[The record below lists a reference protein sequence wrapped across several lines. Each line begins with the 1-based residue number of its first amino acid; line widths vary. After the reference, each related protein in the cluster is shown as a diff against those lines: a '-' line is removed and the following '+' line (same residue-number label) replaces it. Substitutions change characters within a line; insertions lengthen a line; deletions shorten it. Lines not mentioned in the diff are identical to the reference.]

1 MVADDEDVAAGV
13 EEAEMLS
20 NSVIASCM
28 ARSSCE
34 FSLRL
39 LCGRMVSVYMWL
51 SFWLVSGW
59 VRIWVFH
66 FRVGL
71 LLVMMM
77 MMIMHTHTELYT
89 LGLAGHGL
97 IFGFGSAHF
106 KKKKQ
111 EY

>member
-1 MVADDEDVAAGV
+1 MVADDEEDVAAGV

-39 LCGRMVSVYMWL
+39 LCGRMVGVCMWL
-51 SFWLVSGW
+51 NFWFWLVSGW
-59 VRIWVFH
+59 VRVWYFH
-66 FRVGL
+66 FQVGLLLL

-77 MMIMHTHTELYT
+77 MMIMHTHTQSYT
-89 LGLAGHGL
+89 RWGWQGRV
-97 IFGFGSAHF
+97 
-106 KKKKQ
+106 
-111 EY
+111 